1 MKNYLS
7 KGIKFL
13 KDKDYRFDILSN
25 FGFYNSMDD
34 NEYLK
39 KKYKSRTYNDLNLN
53 NPITFNEKLQ
63 WLKLNDRNPK
73 YTDMVDKYEVKR
85 YVSNLIGDEYI
96 IPTLGVFD
104 KFDDIDFN
112 KLPNQFVIKC
122 THDSGGIIVV
132 KNKNSFNIK
141 DAKKKI
147 NKFLKRNFYYY
158 GREWPYKNVKPRII
172 VEKFMEDKI
181 QKDILD
187 YKFFCFDGKVEYM
200 YISAGSHSKNQRLQY
215 FNKNFEPVDCK
226 RSDYQAFDILPKK
239 PKGYAK
245 MVELAEKLSSNIKHV
260 RVDFYEINEQIY
272 FGEFT
277 FYTGSGF
284 IPFEDEY
291 WDRKLGNLIKI

>member
-1 MKNYLS
+1 
-7 KGIKFL
+7 
-13 KDKDYRFDILSN
+13 
-25 FGFYNSMDD
+25 
-34 NEYLK
+34 
-39 KKYKSRTYNDLNLN
+39 
-53 NPITFNEKLQ
+53 
-63 WLKLNDRNPK
+63 
-73 YTDMVDKYEVKR
+73 
-85 YVSNLIGDEYI
+85 
-96 IPTLGVFD
+96 
-104 KFDDIDFN
+104 
-112 KLPNQFVIKC
+112 
-122 THDSGGIIVV
+122 
-132 KNKNSFNIK
+132 
-141 DAKKKI
+141 
-147 NKFLKRNFYYY
+147 
-158 GREWPYKNVKPRII
+158 
-172 VEKFMEDKI
+172 MEDKI
-181 QKDILD
+181 QKEILD

>member
-25 FGFYNSMDD
+25 FGFYDSMDD
-34 NEYLK
+34 EEYLK
-39 KKYKSRTYNDLNLN
+39 KKYKSSTYNDLNLN

-63 WLKLNDRNPK
+63 WLKLNDRNSK

-96 IPTLGVFD
+96 IPTLGVYD

-122 THDSGGIIVV
+122 THDSGGIVIV
-132 KNKNSFNIK
+132 KNKNNFNMK
-141 DAKKKI
+141 GAKKKI
-147 NKFLKRNFYYY
+147 NKCLKRNFYYY

-215 FNKNFEPVDCK
+215 FNKDFEPVDCK
-226 RSDYQAFDILPKK
+226 RSDYYEFDIIPQK
-239 PKGYAK
+239 PKGYDQ
-245 MVELAEKLSSNIKHV
+245 MLELAKKLSSNIKHV
-260 RVDFYEINEQIY
+260 RVDFYEINGQIY
-272 FGEFT
+272 FSEFT

-284 IPFEDEY
+284 IPFEDKY
-291 WDRKLGNLIKI
+291 WDRKLGDLIKL